1 MSEFIPRWKRYACS
15 LGRHC
20 QATAPVRVGQSSC
33 LTNHYLLRYFSEH
46 PVKPV
51 FTRSRP
57 YKKNDNAHVEQKNW
71 THVRQLFG
79 YERLDHPNLVAPM
92 NMLYANEWSQLQN
105 HFCPTLKLKKK
116 ERIGAHYRKQYHAP
130 ETPYQRV
137 MSCENVSDNTK
148 SKLRIRHE
156 ILNPFDLK
164 QQIDAKLRNIFSM
177 LKVTSVMRQR
187 S

>member
-1 MSEFIPRWKRYACS
+1 
-15 LGRHC
+15 
-20 QATAPVRVGQSSC
+20 
-33 LTNHYLLRYFSEH
+33 
-46 PVKPV
+46 
-51 FTRSRP
+51 
-57 YKKNDNAHVEQKNW
+57 
-71 THVRQLFG
+71 LFG